1 MTKKKKV
8 LIILGSILGAL
19 IVLGIILFFT
29 AFSLKNADIKFET
42 TNEIYDTQTLS
53 NDIKENCE
61 IDFGKSVFLMDKKK
75 TILSIEKN
83 YPNLKVINIETKFP
97 SSVLIHLALRQ
108 QLFAFER
115 DGQTYICDEELKVLE
130 IKQDYL
136 STKSNA
142 ILVEGKTPTNEGE
155 IKEADFLEFEGF
167 DTANFKKIY
176 LALFR
181 NNRNKLESMAYFK
194 TTSFEKRIN
203 PESFADETTLILKS
217 HSDFVYQIFDYE
229 NRLESKFNKLFACD
243 YTIEG
248 FNRAEYELLIY
259 DNSKGEIFAKL
270 KNLT

>member
-53 NDIKENCE
+53 HEITEKCE

-130 IKQDYL
+130 IKQGYL

-142 ILVEGKTPTNEGE
+142 ILVEGLTPTNEGE
-155 IKEADFLEFEGF
+155 IK
-167 DTANFKKIY
+167 
-176 LALFR
+176 
-181 NNRNKLESMAYFK
+181 
-194 TTSFEKRIN
+194 
-203 PESFADETTLILKS
+203 
-217 HSDFVYQIFDYE
+217 
-229 NRLESKFNKLFACD
+229 
-243 YTIEG
+243 
-248 FNRAEYELLIY
+248 
-259 DNSKGEIFAKL
+259 
-270 KNLT
+270 

>member
-8 LIILGSILGAL
+8 LIILGSVLGAL

-53 NDIKENCE
+53 HEITEKCE

-130 IKQDYL
+130 IKQGYY
-136 STKSNA
+136 
-142 ILVEGKTPTNEGE
+142 P
-155 IKEADFLEFEGF
+155 
-167 DTANFKKIY
+167 
-176 LALFR
+176 
-181 NNRNKLESMAYFK
+181 
-194 TTSFEKRIN
+194 
-203 PESFADETTLILKS
+203 
-217 HSDFVYQIFDYE
+217 
-229 NRLESKFNKLFACD
+229 
-243 YTIEG
+243 
-248 FNRAEYELLIY
+248 
-259 DNSKGEIFAKL
+259 
-270 KNLT
+270 